1 MEGRNMKVAILG
13 SGSWGCALANVLSD
27 NKHEVIIWGISLEQ
41 VSDIN
46 ENHKNSIFFEETLN
60 EDIKATL
67 NIEDIK
73 GSECVVLAVPS
84 HAIEEVLATATNVL
98 DKPAYFINVA
108 KGFHPVTHKR
118 LSVVIEEAI
127 PSDKRKAIVSL
138 IGPSHAEEVIKRLL
152 TVVNAVSEDEDAAKV
167 IQKLFS
173 NEYFRVYRSTDVIGA
188 EYGVAIKN
196 IMAIASGILAGV
208 GQGDNARAA
217 LITRGL
223 AEMTRFG
230 VAKGGELSTYLG
242 LDGVGDLIV
251 TCSSMHSR
259 NFTAGLQIGLEGSA
273 DNFWKE
279 NKRTVEG
286 VAACKVIYEEAKD
299 MGIEMPITSAVYEVL
314 YNNAKPQEIITE
326 LMMRKLKSEGEFV
339 E

>member
-1 MEGRNMKVAILG
+1 MKVAILG

-46 ENHKNSIFFEETLN
+46 ENHKNSIFFEESLN
-60 EDIKATL
+60 EDIRATL

-73 GSECVVLAVPS
+73 DSECVVLAVPS
-84 HAIEEVLATATNVL
+84 NAIEEVLSTAVNVL
-98 DKPAYFINVA
+98 NKPAYFINVA

-127 PSDKRKAIVSL
+127 PSDKRKAI
-138 IGPSHAEEVIKRLL
+138 GPSHAEEVIKRLL
-152 TVVNAVSEDEDAAKV
+152 TVVNAVSEDEEAARV
-167 IQKLFS
+167 IQNLFS
-173 NEYFRVYRSTDVIGA
+173 NEYFRVYRSTDVVGA

-259 NFTAGLQIGLEGSA
+259 NFTAGLQIGKDGNSEK
-273 DNFWKE
+273 FWRE

-286 VAACKVIYEEAKD
+286 VAACKVIYEEAKN